1 MTENQFLTKIDELT
15 DTTAS
20 DMRKKARKWLKDV
33 GEVNLPN
40 WENNYRLP
48 KIVMTALCKEA
59 AYQWSPLCKDDRKQV
74 STIEA
79 QI

>member
-1 MTENQFLTKIDELT
+1 MTTEQFLNKIDELT

-20 DMRKKARKWLKDV
+20 DMRAKVRKWLKDV
-33 GEVNLPN
+33 GETNLPN
-40 WENNYRLP
+40 WENDYRLP

-59 AYQWSPLCKDDRKQV
+59 AYQWQPLTKSDRKQV